1 MKEGYYYPSKQF
13 IREYYKQDS
22 ANKFDNLNE
31 MNKFLES
38 HKLPKLS
45 QGKIKSL
52 NRTITSKETK
62 TITTKKNPPTKKKS
76 LNTRLHW

>member
-62 TITTKKNPPTKKKS
+62 TITTTKKILPQRKNP
-76 LNTRLHW
+76 